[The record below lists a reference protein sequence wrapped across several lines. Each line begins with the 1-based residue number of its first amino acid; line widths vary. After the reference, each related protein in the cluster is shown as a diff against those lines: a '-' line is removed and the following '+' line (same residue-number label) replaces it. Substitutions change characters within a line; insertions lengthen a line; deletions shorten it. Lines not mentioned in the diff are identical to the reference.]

1 MKYLRGGSIS
11 AKFIE
16 NYPELFTDD
25 SKVNIDDI
33 VATALKPVPVA
44 PVEPAPTKGGRVK
57 RTRKLRR
64 TKPRKSK
71 RRK

>member
-1 MKYLRGGSIS
+1 MKYLRGGSTS
-11 AKFIE
+11 AKFIKE
-16 NYPELFTDD
+16 YPELFANE

-33 VATALKPVPVA
+33 MTTLKPVPIEA
-44 PVEPAPTKGGRVK
+44 PPPAAKGGRVR

>member
-1 MKYLRGGSIS
+1 MKYYKGGEINEKIILSH
-11 AKFIE
+11 
-16 NYPELFTDD
+16 PDLFTKSSLTDLN
-25 SKVNIDDI
+25 NIMS
-33 VATALKPVPVA
+33 TLKPVPIEEQK
-44 PVEPAPTKGGRVK
+44 PITPKGGKVK

>member
-1 MKYLRGGSIS
+1 MKYLRGGSTS
-11 AKFIE
+11 AKFIKE
-16 NYPELFTDD
+16 YPEIFANE
-25 SKVNIDDI
+25 SKVNIEDI
-33 VATALKPVPVA
+33 MTTALKPVPIEA
-44 PVEPAPTKGGRVK
+44 PPAAKGGRVK